1 MCWDP
6 HVVLYMFMI
15 ENGKFLGRE
24 IDSKTRKG
32 KKDKTD
38 ER

>member
-1 MCWDP
+1 
-6 HVVLYMFMI
+6 MI

-32 KKDKTD
+32 KKDKIA